1 MPRIGAAGHANENAV
16 VQCKANRD
24 YVKIF
29 LMNILELLSVISR
42 RYYVKSIFYN

>member
-24 YVKIF
+24 YVKIGKNM
-29 LMNILELLSVISR
+29 LDSSDILR
-42 RYYVKSIFYN
+42 HN